1 MFDQAPTKGANIS
14 FVMIRI
20 LQIFIAAIFAVL
32 TASCNATKQA
42 NAPASQNIAKTTTT
56 DNITGY
62 WTIPDPDTKKPD
74 AIVIGYKKDGVYYY
88 RMVAV
93 YDDSGRLTDTI
104 ANCTQRAKG
113 ITGNPKMCDF
123 DMIWGLKFDGKKYS
137 NGHIIDPDSG
147 KIYNCQVWYNEATQ
161 NLIVRGELWIFGENM
176 DWHKPESIPESA
188 KVNPSKLSP
197 KIFEK

>member
-1 MFDQAPTKGANIS
+1 MFDQAPPKGANIA
-14 FVMIRI
+14 FVMIQI
-20 LQIFIAAIFAVL
+20 LHIFITAIFAVL
-32 TASCNATKQA
+32 AASCNTAKQA
-42 NAPASQNIAKTTTT
+42 NTPAAQKPEIDANAAS
-56 DNITGY
+56 ITGY